1 MIGGGL
7 QLQISKAEDIA
18 NVLLLDDALWAM
30 TSVDTDS
37 LRFDRR
43 FLEFVD
49 SDHNG
54 KIRSNEIRDALR
66 FVLENFRDLDGV
78 VRGEEYLSVSSLN
91 PDAPGMAEV
100 IKCAGL
106 LLAGCGTLP
115 LPLPEPL
122 WRGRAPR

>member
-1 MIGGGL
+1 MIPSTPQAGKFRFRMIGGGL

-49 SDHNG
+49 SDH
-54 KIRSNEIRDALR
+54 
-66 FVLENFRDLDGV
+66 DGMPDEWEKV
-78 VRGEEYLSVSSLN
+78 QKLN
-91 PDAPGMAEV
+91 PNDPDDRNLTDKEGWTNLERYLN
-100 IKCAGL
+100 GL
-106 LLAGCGTLP
+106 VHPSL
-115 LPLPEPL
+115 
-122 WRGRAPR
+122 